1 MTPAQRPEIDRI
13 EREVKTSIGEWE
25 PPEERLEHAPRPRRH
40 KHEKPAQEEKRRRE
54 RLPEEAAGDEAERG
68 EPRPKATAA
77 RDADGAETQTD
88 RVARGV
94 KLFINRGKRSGIDD
108 EDVRWALTEGAVIP
122 EDAIGPIR
130 VLERFSFVELDAAHA
145 EQALERLEG
154 TKLKGKQIRVE
165 YARG

>member
-1 MTPAQRPEIDRI
+1 
-13 EREVKTSIGEWE
+13 VKTGG
-25 PPEERLEHAPRPRRH
+25 R
-40 KHEKPAQEEKRRRE
+40 
-54 RLPEEAAGDEAERG
+54 
-68 EPRPKATAA
+68 T
-77 RDADGAETQTD
+77 DGAATDDVD
-88 RVARGV
+88 RVPAAV
-94 KLFINRGKRSGIDD
+94 KLFINRGARSGIGE
-108 EDVRWALTEGAVIP
+108 EDVKWALTEGAVVP